1 MPSGETPSGK
11 PAGKAGGRPGSGGS
25 PPPAGT
31 PTKFG
36 PFWLETR
43 IAVGG
48 TAEVFLARP
57 IDPQAEP
64 RKLVVKRLL
73 PQFLTDPDG
82 RTMFERE
89 ASLHAAVHHRNV
101 VQVYGFGTVGDEPWL
116 AMEYIDGCDLFRL
129 LRRLANDGRALS
141 PSVSTYVAREILSAL
156 ESVHN
161 ARDANGN
168 LLGIIH
174 RDVTPSNVYLST
186 AGRVTLGDFGIAR
199 AASVGT
205 KRTAAGAMLKGKFAY
220 LSPEQVAGDP
230 FDHRADLF
238 ALAAVLTE
246 MILGHPLFAGSGQ
259 LAVLLAIRDCRID
272 TLREARATLPKGMFD
287 VLERALARSPSARTP
302 TASALAKELMP
313 FDTNPNAS
321 QNELSALVRWVR
333 SAPSVEQMQA
343 VRDSAAKLRARIAK
357 ASSAA
362 ADAAA
367 ETLEGPTS
375 DAPGEFGEGDR
386 ATGEY
391 GAIPSFVVTARG
403 ARLGPWKFARLVEA
417 IATGEVTREDSID
430 YMGRGFANLTAID
443 DLARFIPAAADTS
456 PPEPPGQPGQAGE
469 WSDLV
474 SPKALVT
481 ILARIA
487 ESEATGVLVAEGPP
501 ESIASGLP
509 GDGAGPL
516 DERARARYRD
526 PRDGHKELYFVSGRL
541 HHIASNNASE
551 LLGEYVVRRGMIS
564 REELDFALAVLPRY
578 AGHMGDTLIGLGL
591 LGSLE
596 IFRAIRDQGRDR
608 LVDLFQWRTGKLT
621 FRPGPTAPRVDFP
634 LDLDVP
640 PLLLAGIEASAPG
653 ESPLARWRDRLG
665 DVLAPSPSVSPALRK
680 ASWPPTVR
688 RLLDIVTGPM
698 PLRDALSGAASEG
711 ATTAN
716 DALRAVEVLLG
727 ASLLKWQ

>member
-1 MPSGETPSGK
+1 MASGEKPSGTGGGAPS
-11 PAGKAGGRPGSGGS
+11 PS
-25 PPPAGT
+25 GT

-73 PQFLTDPDG
+73 PQFLKDPDG

-89 ASLHAAVHHRNV
+89 AALHAAVRHHNV

-141 PSVSTYVAREILSAL
+141 PSVSTYAAREILSAL
-156 ESVHN
+156 ESVHG

-174 RDVTPSNVYLST
+174 RDVTPSNVYLSV

-205 KRTAAGAMLKGKFAY
+205 KRTAGAMLKGKFAY

-238 ALAAVLTE
+238 ALAGVLTE

-302 TASALAKELMP
+302 TASALSRELMP

-333 SAPSVEQMQA
+333 SAPSVEQMPA
-343 VRDSAAKLRARIAK
+343 TRDSAAKLRARVAK

-367 ETLEGPTS
+367 ETPEGATS

-391 GAIPSFVVTARG
+391 GAIPSFVVTTRG
-403 ARLGPWKFARLVEA
+403 LRLGPWKFARLVEA
-417 IATGEVTREDSID
+417 IATGEITREDSID
-430 YMGRGFANLTAID
+430 YMGRGFAKLAAID
-443 DLARFIPAAADTS
+443 DLTRFIPAAA
-456 PPEPPGQPGQAGE
+456 EPRQAESAGQLGQPSE
-469 WSDLV
+469 WSERV

-509 GDGAGPL
+509 GDRQAATG
-516 DERARARYRD
+516 DRYRD
-526 PRDGHKELYFVSGRL
+526 PRDGHKELYFVSGKL

-551 LLGEYVVRRGMIS
+551 LLGEYAVRRGMIS

-653 ESPLARWRDRLG
+653 EAPLARWRDRLG
-665 DVLAPSPSVSPALRK
+665 DVLAPSASVSPALRK

-688 RLLDIVTGPM
+688 RLLDIVNGPM
-698 PLRDALSGAASEG
+698 PLRDVLSGAACEG

-727 ASLLKWQ
+727 ASMLKWQ